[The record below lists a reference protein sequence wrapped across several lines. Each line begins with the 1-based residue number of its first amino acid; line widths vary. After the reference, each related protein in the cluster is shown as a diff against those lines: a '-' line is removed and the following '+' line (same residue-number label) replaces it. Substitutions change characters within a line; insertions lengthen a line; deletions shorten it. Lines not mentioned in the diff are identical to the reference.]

1 MKTKH
6 EIQLELLQEIDEICS
21 NNGLKYIL
29 FGMNALNVYH
39 NHSIKDGPRMVA
51 IAMTSGDIDRFCKII
66 EEEYNEN
73 RYVEGIYNNPNF
85 IPLYVSYGNKNTAD
99 FHMVNLNKNKYFGI
113 RIRIYPIRK
122 FATLDGKVIGDMPNR
137 IVMER
142 KFRKFVNKRVD
153 NPKLWYV
160 KTGLNVL

>member
-73 RYVEGIYNNPNF
+73 RYVEGIYNNPN
-85 IPLYVSYGNKNTAD
+85 YM
-99 FHMVNLNKNKYFGI
+99 FHMEI
-113 RIRIYPIRK
+113 RIQQISIWS
-122 FATLDGKVIGDMPNR
+122 T
-137 IVMER
+137 
-142 KFRKFVNKRVD
+142 
-153 NPKLWYV
+153 
-160 KTGLNVL
+160 